1 MSSLDEKDNSSA
13 VAASINNVE
22 SQGEVHKVIWYRSSY
37 YNAIILGLCNFCAP
51 GLWGA
56 MNSLG
61 AGGAQSPY
69 LVNTANALI
78 FCLMVVSAS
87 LSSSLVNL
95 VGIKIT
101 LILGTLGYAPYA
113 AGLYVNNRFG
123 TEWFVLFGAALCG
136 LAAGTFWM
144 AEAAV
149 ALSYPEPERQGKFL
163 GLWLSFRI
171 GGQVVGGAINLGIN
185 AKRNEAGSVSYTVY
199 LIFIALQCLAPVAG
213 FFLTKPENVQRTDGA
228 IVNLQSKHSA
238 WTEFKLV
245 YKLFTRPKS
254 VFFTY
259 ISCTSILLLSCRT
272 SLTPFIVW
280 FTVRSRAL
288 GSFVS
293 GLAAALAGNLMGRL
307 LDNEKWSLRFRA
319 RASFFITATL
329 QGALLA
335 WNVGNSYHYIRTKP
349 SYDWVDAGFGNGF
362 AVFVLQVANFQ
373 ICYMT
378 LFWICG
384 EIAETPEEVV
394 RIAGLLRATESAS
407 QAVSYGL
414 SSVPSFANIGG
425 AALNLG
431 MWGVAVVPGWLI
443 IRQIGTKYGKHLRER
458 HEDRIDQK
466 LAEPQLLNGSVS
478 R

>member
-13 VAASINNVE
+13 VATSINNVE

-245 YKLFTRPKS
+245 YKL

-259 ISCTSILLLSCRT
+259 ISCALLSLLSCRT
-272 SLTPFIVW
+272 SLTPLIVW

-414 SSVPSFANIGG
+414 SSIPSFANIGG